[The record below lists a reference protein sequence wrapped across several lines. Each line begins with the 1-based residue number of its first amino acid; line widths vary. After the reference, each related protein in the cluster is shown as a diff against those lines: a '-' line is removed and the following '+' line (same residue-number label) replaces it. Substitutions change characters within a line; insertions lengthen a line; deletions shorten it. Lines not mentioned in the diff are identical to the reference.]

1 MPRHGIESSFA
12 FNALT
17 SKQICKTIQ
26 EQKNE
31 GNIKRDD
38 SLCLHKGVRSVEKKS
53 VQRRHF
59 LSHFPCLRSIHRPF
73 KVWRRYDHYA
83 LKAYW
88 KRTKLKD
95 KETSQCHDKKGQRT
109 LFVNDVKT
117 RKKIRIL
124 LPFGCELYC

>member
-1 MPRHGIESSFA
+1 M
-12 FNALT
+12 
-17 SKQICKTIQ
+17 
-26 EQKNE
+26 
-31 GNIKRDD
+31 
-38 SLCLHKGVRSVEKKS
+38 RSVEKKACN
-53 VQRRHF
+53 VDIF

-95 KETSQCHDKKGQRT
+95 KETSQWHDKKGQRT

-117 RKKIRIL
+117 RKKYVFCCLSDVSSIAKLSCYYDIGQTCITAKHYNRK
-124 LPFGCELYC
+124 PFTGQDKYFCYFIGWLWLA